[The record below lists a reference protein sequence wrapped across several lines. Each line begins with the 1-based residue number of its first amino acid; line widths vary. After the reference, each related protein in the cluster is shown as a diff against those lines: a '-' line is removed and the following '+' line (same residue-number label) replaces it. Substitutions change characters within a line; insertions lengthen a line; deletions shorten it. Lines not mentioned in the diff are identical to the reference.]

1 MCSDFAL
8 LENSEDGDGHER
20 KEKKRCTTC
29 SRERLGRLAIYSV
42 WDKICGNSDGEELS
56 RMEKG
61 LEPQVRVMLHIKNSQ
76 TASGHDDANTQ
87 S

>member
-1 MCSDFAL
+1 
-8 LENSEDGDGHER
+8 
-20 KEKKRCTTC
+20 
-29 SRERLGRLAIYSV
+29 
-42 WDKICGNSDGEELS
+42 
-56 RMEKG
+56 MEKS